1 MMPEEFFFRKQLG
14 AEVKRP
20 TKTWKDNGVAERI
33 FDDLKE
39 KTPQA
44 YQDLIRGMARY
55 LQTDKAFQLY
65 DEMVEKKMPVDLLTY
80 NELIRREFELRHVDD
95 VEFFVNAMKICCQN
109 LHDVELAFRVDEL
122 LNTGDNAAL
131 LGDSRLVNIYYSFFL
146 RLVFTFET
154 LDTIMDVYQRV
165 TPHLWTPNLTVL
177 EELLK
182 AIELQDGYRH
192 LPLIWTDLLLFEF
205 LRRED
210 LLERLLQLMAKQK
223 QEPDLQRQYAHIAGQ
238 LIQRW
243 NEEREAGR
251 DPVLST
257 GHMVSHILAI
267 AKNAGDHDLAWTMFD
282 IYRKNKNAFSGTP
295 TDSSLQRLVSGC
307 LERGDGERAVAV
319 VNFMNT
325 LDMAGVGD
333 VAQSV
338 LDSDKVALTEQQR
351 EILASL

>member
-1 MMPEEFFFRKQLG
+1 MDMQL
-14 AEVKRP
+14 
-20 TKTWKDNGVAERI
+20 NGVRP
-33 FDDLKE
+33 DLA
-39 KTPQA
+39 TFNAVLYSLSRMVTFRRAPNLA
-44 YQDLIRGMARY
+44 
-55 LQTDKAFQLY
+55 LQTLTEMKNVGIEPSLASWKYLLAVFYPNESSDSNMLY
-65 DEMVEKKMPVDLLTY
+65 KVMDELEG
-80 NELIRREFELRHVDD
+80 REFELRHVDD

-267 AKNAGDHDLAWTMFD
+267 AENAGDHDLAWTMFD